1 MCCDSVANPMRNYD
15 AIRRIA
21 PNGANG
27 SGILPVAISTQRGSA
42 PPADAPPTESPDVTD
57 SPTSRPRPP
66 FILTSAFDTEFDAEA
81 ALQEL
86 VNETGDHD
94 AAITLLRVILLRR
107 DYPDARIE
115 TDVVESTAGG
125 RALVVRAAI
134 SLPAGAAATGLAV
147 AGEGGL
153 SLEEAERRAIGRALD
168 VIGHTVLVPDGTAHT
183 RGGAA
188 PIRTAA
194 PQPPRELDS
203 ADRSTHQ
210 APPAPRPAPPSS
222 AAPQVAA
229 PAVVDAMRRA
239 NRRRHPADTELPED
253 DAPQVATVE
262 PAAPERPASNAKSP
276 EPEPALE
283 DYSWTAFWRVARPQG
298 LNKVKV
304 EEIIGRSIDGMT
316 PLQVRDAL
324 AEAGVTIS

>member
-1 MCCDSVANPMRNYD
+1 M
-15 AIRRIA
+15 
-21 PNGANG
+21 
-27 SGILPVAISTQRGSA
+27 
-42 PPADAPPTESPDVTD
+42 TD

-66 FILTSAFDTEFDAEA
+66 FILTSAFDTDFDAET

-86 VNETGDHD
+86 VHAPGDHD
-94 AAITLLRVILLRR
+94 GAITLLRVILLRR
-107 DYPDARIE
+107 DYPDAQVE
-115 TDVVESTAGG
+115 TNVVESTAGG

-134 SLPAGAAATGLAV
+134 TLPTGAAATGLAV

-153 SLEEAERRAIGRALD
+153 SLEEAERRALGRALD
-168 VIGHTVLVPDGTAHT
+168 VIGHTVLIPDGTAHT
-183 RGGAA
+183 RGDAV
-188 PIRTAA
+188 PTRTAA
-194 PQPPRELDS
+194 PQQPTREHDS
-203 ADRSTHQ
+203 ADRPARQ
-210 APPAPRPAPPSS
+210 APPAPRPATTSPAQSPAPSP

-229 PAVVDAMRRA
+229 PAVIDAMRRA
-239 NRRRHPADTELPED
+239 NRRRHPADTELPEG
-253 DAPQVATVE
+253 DAPQGATG
-262 PAAPERPASNAKSP
+262 AAAERPAQHAPTP

-324 AEAGVTIS
+324 TEAGVVIS

>member
-1 MCCDSVANPMRNYD
+1 
-15 AIRRIA
+15 
-21 PNGANG
+21 
-27 SGILPVAISTQRGSA
+27 
-42 PPADAPPTESPDVTD
+42 VTD

-86 VNETGDHD
+86 VHATGDHD
-94 AAITLLRVILLRR
+94 SAITLLRVILLRR
-107 DYPDARIE
+107 DYPDAQVE
-115 TDVVESTAGG
+115 TNVVESTAGG

-134 SLPAGAAATGLAV
+134 TLPAGAAATGLAV

-153 SLEEAERRAIGRALD
+153 SLEEAERRALGRALD
-168 VIGHTVLVPDGTAHT
+168 VIGHTVLVPDGVAHS
-183 RGGAA
+183 RGDAA
-188 PIRTAA
+188 PTRTAA
-194 PQPPRELDS
+194 PQQPSRELDG
-203 ADRSTHQ
+203 ADRPARQ
-210 APPAPRPAPPSS
+210 APAAPRPAAPSPAQS
-222 AAPQVAA
+222 TAPLPAAPQVAA
-229 PAVVDAMRRA
+229 PAVIDAMRRA
-239 NRRRHPADTELPED
+239 NRRRHPADTELPEG
-253 DAPQVATVE
+253 DAPQGATVA
-262 PAAPERPASNAKSP
+262 PTAPERPSPNAPSP

-298 LNKVKV
+298 LNKAKV